1 MKRFLIKFILL
12 LLVLAVAF
20 FAFAYYASFGEGVRT
35 GNLIKLSHKG
45 YLVKTWEGALDVG
58 VFQGAVPTTGRIENT
73 IWEFSVPDDAIAAKI
88 EAANQRGSRLSLT
101 YKEKYFKIFWKGY
114 TKNWVIDVV
123 ELPYNTNNN
132 LPGNQQIQ
140 QNQGYQQTPQQNQGY
155 QQQPQQ
161 NQEYQQAPQQ
171 NQGNQQQP
179 QQYQSNQQNQSQ
191 PIQQQS
197 PNQNPATPERPG
209 SQQL

>member
-1 MKRFLIKFILL
+1 MKKFLIKFILL
-12 LLVLAVAF
+12 ILVLAVGF

-45 YLVKTWEGALDVG
+45 YVVKTWEGALDVG

-73 IWEFSVPDDAIAAKI
+73 IWEFSVPDAAIAAKI

-132 LPGNQQIQ
+132 LPGNQQQPQ

-161 NQEYQQAPQQ
+161 NQGYQQQPQQ
-171 NQGNQQQP
+171 NQGNQQNNQVQP
-179 QQYQSNQQNQSQ
+179 NQ
-191 PIQQQS
+191 QQQS
-197 PNQNPATPERPG
+197 PAQNPATPERPG

>member
-1 MKRFLIKFILL
+1 MKKFLIKFILL
-12 LLVLAVAF
+12 ILVLAVGF

-45 YLVKTWEGALDVG
+45 YVVKTWEGALDVG

-73 IWEFSVPDDAIAAKI
+73 IWEFSVPDAAIAAKI

-132 LPGNQQIQ
+132 LPGNQQQPQ

-161 NQEYQQAPQQ
+161 NQ
-171 NQGNQQQP
+171 GNQQNNQVQP
-179 QQYQSNQQNQSQ
+179 NQ
-191 PIQQQS
+191 QQQS
-197 PNQNPATPERPG
+197 PAQNPATPERPG

>member
-1 MKRFLIKFILL
+1 MKKFLIKFILL
-12 LLVLAVAF
+12 ILVLAVGF

-45 YLVKTWEGALDVG
+45 YVVKTWEGALDVG

-73 IWEFSVPDDAIAAKI
+73 IWEFSVPDAAIAAKI

-132 LPGNQQIQ
+132 LPGNQQQPQ
-140 QNQGYQQTPQQNQGY
+140 QNQGYQQAPQQNQGY

-161 NQEYQQAPQQ
+161 NQ
-171 NQGNQQQP
+171 GNQQNNQVQP
-179 QQYQSNQQNQSQ
+179 NQ
-191 PIQQQS
+191 QQQS
-197 PNQNPATPERPG
+197 PAQNPATPERPG

>member
-1 MKRFLIKFILL
+1 MKKFLIKFILL
-12 LLVLAVAF
+12 ILVLAVGF

-45 YLVKTWEGALDVG
+45 YVVKTWEGALDVG

-73 IWEFSVPDDAIAAKI
+73 IWEFSVPDAAIAAKI

-132 LPGNQQIQ
+132 LPGNQQHPQ
-140 QNQGYQQTPQQNQGY
+140 QNQGYQQAPQQNQGY

-161 NQEYQQAPQQ
+161 NQGYQQQPQQ
-171 NQGNQQQP
+171 NQGNQQNNQVQP
-179 QQYQSNQQNQSQ
+179 NQ
-191 PIQQQS
+191 QQQS
-197 PNQNPATPERPG
+197 PAQNPATPERPG

>member
-1 MKRFLIKFILL
+1 MKKFLIKFILL
-12 LLVLAVAF
+12 ILVLAVGF

-45 YLVKTWEGALDVG
+45 YVVKTWEGALDVG

-73 IWEFSVPDDAIAAKI
+73 IWEFSVPDAAIAAKI

-132 LPGNQQIQ
+132 LPGNQQQPQ
-140 QNQGYQQTPQQNQGY
+140 QNQGYQQAPQQNQGY

-161 NQEYQQAPQQ
+161 NQGYQQQPQQ
-171 NQGNQQQP
+171 NQGNQQNNQVQP
-179 QQYQSNQQNQSQ
+179 NQ
-191 PIQQQS
+191 QQQS
-197 PNQNPATPERPG
+197 PAQNPATPERPG

>member
-1 MKRFLIKFILL
+1 MKKFLIKFILL
-12 LLVLAVAF
+12 ILVLAVGF

-45 YLVKTWEGALDVG
+45 YVVKTWEGALDVG

-73 IWEFSVPDDAIAAKI
+73 IWEFSVPDAAIAAKI

-132 LPGNQQIQ
+132 LPGNQQQPQ
-140 QNQGYQQTPQQNQGY
+140 QNQGYQQAPQDYQGYQQTPQQNQGY

-161 NQEYQQAPQQ
+161 NQ
-171 NQGNQQQP
+171 GNQQNNQVQP
-179 QQYQSNQQNQSQ
+179 NQ
-191 PIQQQS
+191 QQQS
-197 PNQNPATPERPG
+197 PAQNPATPERPG